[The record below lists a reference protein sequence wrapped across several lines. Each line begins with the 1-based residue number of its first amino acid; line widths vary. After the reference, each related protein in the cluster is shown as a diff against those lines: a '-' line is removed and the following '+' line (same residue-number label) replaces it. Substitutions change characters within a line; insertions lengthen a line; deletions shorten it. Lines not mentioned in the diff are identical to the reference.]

1 MTQQPRKISEP
12 AQQAREAYERTE
24 KAASS
29 TLENLVSSE
38 SFAEGL
44 SLFTSNAVALS
55 RMAQIGLDQMVR
67 MTRLAGRTDITRL
80 GTQLARTEDK
90 LEHVLQV
97 VEQLESELQV
107 TRAERDE
114 ARQATSARAQGTES
128 KSVGRGRRE
137 SGPSAAVEATQ
148 DGAGGTPA
156 VGGSNGKTTGRSR
169 APRTASPA
177 IEAAESIVAA
187 KGADEA
193 SR

>member
-1 MTQQPRKISEP
+1 MTQQPRKISDP
-12 AQQAREAYERTE
+12 AQQARQAYEQSE

-29 TLENLVSSE
+29 TLENLVSSQ

-55 RMAQIGLDQMVR
+55 RIAQIGLDQMVR
-67 MTRLAGRTDITRL
+67 MTRLAGRTDISRL

-97 VEQLESELQV
+97 VEQLESELQA

-114 ARQATSARAQGTES
+114 ARQASTPSASQG
-128 KSVGRGRRE
+128 KSAVRSRRE
-137 SGPSAAVEATQ
+137 SGPTAAVEAT
-148 DGAGGTPA
+148 DDASSSAPA
-156 VGGSNGKTTGRSR
+156 VGASNGKTTGRTR
-169 APRTASPA
+169 VPRTASPA
-177 IEAAESIVAA
+177 VEAAESIVAA